1 MDELL
6 AFDARLYSAII
17 AARSGVL
24 AVLALLFVYA
34 NSLGFIWWVT
44 GVGLLRRRGLG
55 RRGAW
60 IALTVFAGLLVS
72 WGTAELVKLI
82 VRRPRPFLGIPDAP
96 ATLVGHPG
104 SYSFPSGDA
113 ALAFGAAV
121 ALGTVLPRLR
131 IPALLVATCIALS
144 RVLVG
149 VHYPLDATGGALVG
163 IAGGLLAPHL
173 VATLRRR
180 IRWRVFIVPHTHW
193 DREWYERFAGFQAK
207 LVPLVGSLLD
217 RLEADPAFR
226 SFTFDGQTIALED
239 HLAIR
244 PADRPRI
251 AALVA
256 ADRLLIGPWYV
267 LADLLIVSGESTIR
281 NLQEGL
287 RVAGTFGRAMRV
299 AYVAD
304 PFGHPA
310 QLPQVLRGFGFTSY
324 VFARGVGDEGEELGS
339 EFRWEAPSGDRVLA
353 SHQVAHYSNAIG
365 LVGDGLET
373 PAALIQRVRRVLPR
387 ILDRTTPYAASPA
400 LLFMVGDDHT
410 APYARLPEAA
420 AAIGRVAP
428 RIQAEIASLEAFVA
442 ALPEPR
448 GIFAGEMV
456 AGKYRPILRGVN
468 ATRVWLKQE
477 NAACERLLVERCE
490 PLDAL
495 AGGGATGRIRELWRT
510 LLENHPHDSIC
521 GCSIDAVHDLDMRPR
536 FAAVRDGGAALVAEI
551 TRQLRP
557 GDTRVIWST
566 LPWER
571 DAVVELDGRPT
582 VVRCAPLGTAPAV
595 RAVTDGVTAPA
606 PGAIE
611 NAAFRVEVAE
621 DASFVV
627 IDRATG
633 TGGGRQHVL
642 LDEGDRGDLYTYGYA
657 GPSIGSTGL
666 AGRRTTRVN
675 GDRAIVTVELTLM
688 LPAGLRDDRLARR
701 PDLVPCPVRCEISL
715 DAGTARVDVRTTVLN
730 AARDHRLRVLFE
742 TGGRALTHRAGAQ
755 FGWIERPNRFPRK
768 TGWVEPPTGAHCFHE
783 IVAVAVR
790 DGGLAVGAD
799 GLRDYAVLHDGAT
812 IALTLFRAVGWLSR
826 GDLRERRGHAGPEIP
841 TPSAQCLGE
850 QVFRYCVIPLAEGR
864 GLPEAARSVRELQ
877 APPWVANGPA
887 AAAPGLRLAGDPAV
901 TLSALRAGPDGT
913 LTVRL
918 VNFGTTAATAA
929 LQFARPVVA
938 TRPVDL
944 REGDADLGNTGLDVI
959 RTAAPLALDGG
970 AVQAT
975 LAPHEIGTWTVTL
988 APEVRAI

>member
-1 MDELL
+1 MDGLL

-17 AARSGVL
+17 AARSGL
-24 AVLALLFVYA
+24 LGALALVFVYA
-34 NSLGFIWWVT
+34 NLLGLMWWIT
-44 GVGLLRRRGLG
+44 GIGLMRRRGFG

-60 IALTVFAGLLVS
+60 VALTVFTGMVVP
-72 WGTAELVKLI
+72 WGAAELLKLVI
-82 VRRPRPFLGIPDAP
+82 RRPRPFLGIPDAAP
-96 ATLVGHPG
+96 TLIAHPG

-121 ALGTVLPRLR
+121 ALGLAMPRLR
-131 IPALLVATCIALS
+131 IPALLIAFCVAAG

-149 VHYPLDATGGALVG
+149 VHYPLDVTGGALVG

-173 VATLRRR
+173 VAALRRR
-180 IRWRVFIVPHTHW
+180 LAWRVFIVPHTHW
-193 DREWYERFAGFQAK
+193 DREWYERFEGFRAK
-207 LVPLVGSLLD
+207 LVPMVGSLLD
-217 RLEADPAFR
+217 LLEQQPAFR

-239 HLAIR
+239 HLAVR

-251 AALVA
+251 AALVG

-267 LADLLIVSGESTIR
+267 LADLVLVSGESTIR

-287 RVAGTFGRAMRV
+287 RVSASFGRAMRV

-339 EFRWEAPSGDRVLA
+339 EFQWEAPSGDRVLA
-353 SHQVAHYSNAIG
+353 SHQVAHYSNAVG
-365 LVGDGLET
+365 LVGEGAE
-373 PAALIQRVRRVLPR
+373 ASSALARRVRRALPR

-400 LLFMVGDDHT
+400 LLFMVGDDHA

-420 AAIGRVAP
+420 AAIERAAP
-428 RIQAEIASLEAFVA
+428 RVRAQVASLEEFVA

-468 ATRVWLKQE
+468 ATRVWIKQE

-495 AGGGATGRIRELWRT
+495 AGGVATPRLRQLWRT

-536 FAAVRDGGAALVAEI
+536 FAAVRAGGEAIVAE
-551 TRQLRP
+551 LAAVLGP
-557 GDTRVIWST
+557 GTTPVVWST

-571 DAVVELDGRPT
+571 DAVVTVAGRPT
-582 VVRCAPLGTAPAV
+582 VVRCAALGAAPAV
-595 RAVTDGVTAPA
+595 RAASDGVSA
-606 PGAIE
+606 PGPGIIE
-611 NAAFRVEVAE
+611 NAALRVEVAE

-633 TGGGRQHVL
+633 QGGGRQHIF

-657 GPSIGSTGL
+657 GPSVGSTGL
-666 AGRRTTRVN
+666 PGRRTIRVD
-675 GDRAIVTVELTLM
+675 GDRAIVIVELTLM

-701 PDLVPCPVRCEISL
+701 PELVPCPVRCEISL
-715 DAGTARVDVRTTVLN
+715 DAGTPRVDIRTTVVN
-730 AARDHRLRVLFE
+730 AARDHRLRVLFQ

-755 FGWIERPNRFPRK
+755 FAWIERPNRVPRR
-768 TGWVEPPTGAHCFHE
+768 TGWIEPPTGAHCLHE
-783 IVAVAVR
+783 IVAVTTG

-826 GDLRERRGHAGPEIP
+826 SDLRERRGAAGPDLE

-850 QVFRYCVIPLAEGR
+850 RSFRYCVIPLRPGH
-864 GLPEAARSVRELQ
+864 GLPEAARSVRELL
-877 APPWVANGPA
+877 APPWIAAGPA
-887 AAAPGLRLAGDPAV
+887 APVPGLVLGGDPAV
-901 TLSALRAGPDGT
+901 ALSALRAGPDGS
-913 LTVRL
+913 LMVRL
-918 VNFGTTAATAA
+918 ANFGATPATAE
-929 LQFARPVVA
+929 LRFARTIRSA
-938 TRPVDL
+938 RSVDL
-944 REGDADLGNTGLDVI
+944 REGDVGLGHTGLEVI
-959 RTAAPLALDGG
+959 RTAAPLDLEDGV
-970 AVQAT
+970 ARAT
-975 LAPHEIGTWTVTL
+975 LAPYEIGTWSLTL
-988 APEVRAI
+988 APEDRSD